1 MSKNRLVITTAMLC
15 ALFASAVCSAD
26 ESTGSLRSAIA
37 SALSTQQAANAAG
50 EDAAQ
55 LAHRFYTN
63 DVVIIGEGETKP
75 SRGMDAAVKA
85 MVDWNDYL
93 GPGGQKKCHFEL
105 EDPVVGSDSTVST
118 FVVLS
123 CKANPPKLTKDET
136 IRQLFVWKKTS
147 EGWKVAME
155 MWQSG
160 GFGK

>member
-1 MSKNRLVITTAMLC
+1 MSKRRLLVTTAMIY
-15 ALFASAVCSAD
+15 ALFASAVCNAE
-26 ESTGSLRSAIA
+26 ESRASLRSAIV
-37 SALSTQQAANAAG
+37 SALRTQQAANAAG
-50 EDAAQ
+50 EDATQ
-55 LAHRFYTN
+55 LAHRFYTD
-63 DVVIIGEGETKP
+63 DVVIIGEGESRA
-75 SRGMDAAVKA
+75 SRGMNSAVKA
-85 MVDWNDYL
+85 MADWNDYL

-105 EDPVVGSDSTVST
+105 EDPVVGSDKTVST

-123 CKANPPKLTKDET
+123 CKANPPRLTKDET